1 MITVII
7 AIFCLILGAGL
18 VYLFMQPKVKVTQ
31 EEDKEILEKNK
42 AVQFELQAMEQRT
55 DYLKEQYEQKLQEYK
70 QLKQDV
76 DKEYKASE
84 ESAKKYYQQML
95 DFYKQKFHTD
105 TEEIHAIFM
114 DTKHSLEDSYEEL
127 AKDLVQDYLDKE
139 QESVQKIKK
148 LNEKIQFEESQLEDL
163 RHKVEAAV
171 AYDKRNEENKNKSNF
186 YKLNLT
192 DEDLD
197 EISELRKII
206 SHFRNPEPV
215 NKVIWKTY
223 YEKPYTDLVGRVV
236 GSGVHCG
243 IYKITNLQNNMCYV
257 GQSTNIAER
266 WKQHI
271 KRGLGAD
278 TPTRNKLYPIMQTV
292 GVENFSFEII
302 EECTKSQLN
311 DREDYWQDFFKA
323 KEFGYSIK

>member
-31 EEDKEILEKNK
+31 KEDKEILEKNK

-84 ESAKKYYQQML
+84 ESVKKYYQQML

-139 QESVQKIKK
+139 QESIQKIKK

-171 AYDKRNEENKNKSNF
+171 AYDKRNEENKNKTDF

-192 DEDLD
+192 QDDLD
-197 EISELRKII
+197 EIYELRKII

-223 YEKPYTDLVGRVV
+223 YEKPYTDLVGRVI

-278 TPTRNKLYPIMQTV
+278 TPTRNKLYPIMQAV

>member
-31 EEDKEILEKNK
+31 KEDKEILEKNK

-84 ESAKKYYQQML
+84 ESVKKYYQQML
-95 DFYKQKFHTD
+95 DFYKQKFHAD

-139 QESVQKIKK
+139 QESIQKIKK

-171 AYDKRNEENKNKSNF
+171 AYNKRNEENKNKTDF

-192 DEDLD
+192 QDDLD
-197 EISELRKII
+197 EIYELRKII

-223 YEKPYTDLVGRVV
+223 YEKPYTDLVGRVI

-278 TPTRNKLYPIMQTV
+278 TPTHNKLYPIMQAV

>member
-18 VYLFMQPKVKVTQ
+18 VYLFMLPKVKVTQ
-31 EEDKEILEKNK
+31 KEDKEILEKNK

-84 ESAKKYYQQML
+84 ESVKKYYQQML

-139 QESVQKIKK
+139 QESIQKIKK

-171 AYDKRNEENKNKSNF
+171 AYDKRNEENKNKTDF

-192 DEDLD
+192 QDDLD
-197 EISELRKII
+197 EIYELRKII

-223 YEKPYTDLVGRVV
+223 YEKPYTDLVGRVI

>member
-18 VYLFMQPKVKVTQ
+18 VYLFMRPKVKVTQ
-31 EEDKEILEKNK
+31 KEDKEILEKNK

-76 DKEYKASE
+76 NKEYKASE
-84 ESAKKYYQQML
+84 ENVKKYYQQML

-114 DTKHSLEDSYEEL
+114 DTKHSLENSYEEL

-139 QESVQKIKK
+139 QESIQKIKK

-171 AYDKRNEENKNKSNF
+171 AYDKRNEENKNKTDF

-192 DEDLD
+192 QDDLD
-197 EISELRKII
+197 EIYELRKII

-223 YEKPYTDLVGRVV
+223 YEKPYTDLVGRVI
-236 GSGVHCG
+236 GSGIHCG

-302 EECTKSQLN
+302 EECAKSQLN

>member
-18 VYLFMQPKVKVTQ
+18 VYLFMRPKVKVTQ
-31 EEDKEILEKNK
+31 KEDKEILEKNK

-105 TEEIHAIFM
+105 IEEIHAIFM

-171 AYDKRNEENKNKSNF
+171 AYDKRNEENKNKTDF

-192 DEDLD
+192 QDDLD
-197 EISELRKII
+197 EIYELRKII

-223 YEKPYTDLVGRVV
+223 YEKPYTDLVGRVI

-278 TPTRNKLYPIMQTV
+278 TPTRNKLYPIMQAV

>member
-18 VYLFMQPKVKVTQ
+18 VYLFMRPKVKVTQ
-31 EEDKEILEKNK
+31 KEDKEILEKNK

-84 ESAKKYYQQML
+84 ENVKKYYQQML

-105 TEEIHAIFM
+105 TEEIYAIFM

-148 LNEKIQFEESQLEDL
+148 LNEKIQFEESHLEDL

-171 AYDKRNEENKNKSNF
+171 AYDKRNEENKNKTDF

-192 DEDLD
+192 QDDLD
-197 EISELRKII
+197 EIYELRKII

-223 YEKPYTDLVGRVV
+223 YEKPYTDLVGRVIS
-236 GSGVHCG
+236 SGIHCG

>member
-31 EEDKEILEKNK
+31 EEDKKILEKNK

-105 TEEIHAIFM
+105 IEEIHAIFM

-139 QESVQKIKK
+139 QESIQKIKK

-171 AYDKRNEENKNKSNF
+171 AYDKRNEENKNKTDF

-192 DEDLD
+192 QDDLD
-197 EISELRKII
+197 EIYELRKII

-223 YEKPYTDLVGRVV
+223 YEKPYTDLVGRVI

>member
-1 MITVII
+1 M
-7 AIFCLILGAGL
+7 
-18 VYLFMQPKVKVTQ
+18 
-31 EEDKEILEKNK
+31 
-42 AVQFELQAMEQRT
+42 
-55 DYLKEQYEQKLQEYK
+55 QEYK

-76 DKEYKASE
+76 DKDYKASE
-84 ESAKKYYQQML
+84 ENAKKYYQQML

-171 AYDKRNEENKNKSNF
+171 AYDKRNEENKNKTDF

-192 DEDLD
+192 QDDLD
-197 EISELRKII
+197 EICELRKII

-223 YEKPYTDLVGRVV
+223 YEKPYTDLIGRVI

-292 GVENFSFEII
+292 GIENFSFEII

>member
-31 EEDKEILEKNK
+31 KEDKEILEKNK
-42 AVQFELQAMEQRT
+42 AIQFELQAMEQRT

-76 DKEYKASE
+76 DKEYNVSE

-105 TEEIHAIFM
+105 IEEIHAIFM

-139 QESVQKIKK
+139 QESIQKIKK

-171 AYDKRNEENKNKSNF
+171 AYDKRNEENKNKTDF

-192 DEDLD
+192 QDDLD
-197 EISELRKII
+197 EIYELRKII

-223 YEKPYTDLVGRVV
+223 YEKPYTDLVGRVI

-278 TPTRNKLYPIMQTV
+278 TPTRNKLYPIMQAV

>member
-31 EEDKEILEKNK
+31 KEDKEILEKNK

-76 DKEYKASE
+76 DKEYKVSE

-105 TEEIHAIFM
+105 IEEIHAIFM

-139 QESVQKIKK
+139 QESIQKIKK

-171 AYDKRNEENKNKSNF
+171 AYDKRNEENKNKTDF

-192 DEDLD
+192 QDDLD
-197 EISELRKII
+197 EIYELRKII

-223 YEKPYTDLVGRVV
+223 YEKPYTDLVGRVI

-278 TPTRNKLYPIMQTV
+278 TPTRNKLYPIMQTI

>member
-18 VYLFMQPKVKVTQ
+18 VYLFMRPKVKVTQ
-31 EEDKEILEKNK
+31 KEDKEILEKNK
-42 AVQFELQAMEQRT
+42 TVQFELQAMEQRT

-70 QLKQDV
+70 QLKQDI

-114 DTKHSLEDSYEEL
+114 DTKHSLENSYEEL

-139 QESVQKIKK
+139 QESIQKIKK

-171 AYDKRNEENKNKSNF
+171 AYDKRNEENKNKTDF

-192 DEDLD
+192 QDDLD
-197 EISELRKII
+197 EIYELRKII

-223 YEKPYTDLVGRVV
+223 YEKPYTDLVGRVI
-236 GSGVHCG
+236 GSGIHCG

-302 EECTKSQLN
+302 EECAKSQLN

>member
-1 MITVII
+1 MITAII

-31 EEDKEILEKNK
+31 KEDKEILEKNK
-42 AVQFELQAMEQRT
+42 AVQFELQVMEQRT
-55 DYLKEQYEQKLQEYK
+55 DYLKEQYEKKLQEYK
-70 QLKQDV
+70 KLKQDV
-76 DKEYKASE
+76 DEEFKVSE
-84 ESAKKYYQQML
+84 ETAKKYYQQML

-105 TEEIHAIFM
+105 TEEIYAIFM

-148 LNEKIQFEESQLEDL
+148 LNEKIQFEESHLEDL

-171 AYDKRNEENKNKSNF
+171 AYDKRNEENKNKTDF

-192 DEDLD
+192 QDDLD
-197 EISELRKII
+197 EIYELRKII

-223 YEKPYTDLVGRVV
+223 YEKPYTDLVGRVI
-236 GSGVHCG
+236 GSGIHCG

-302 EECTKSQLN
+302 EECAKSQLN

>member
-31 EEDKEILEKNK
+31 KEDKEILEKNK
-42 AVQFELQAMEQRT
+42 AVRFELQAMEQRT

-84 ESAKKYYQQML
+84 ESVKKYYQQML

-139 QESVQKIKK
+139 KESIQKIKK

-171 AYDKRNEENKNKSNF
+171 AYDKRNEENKNKTDF

-192 DEDLD
+192 QDDLD
-197 EISELRKII
+197 EIYELRKII

-223 YEKPYTDLVGRVV
+223 YEKPYTDLVGRVI

>member
-105 TEEIHAIFM
+105 TEEIYAIFM

-148 LNEKIQFEESQLEDL
+148 LNEKIQFEESHLEDL

-171 AYDKRNEENKNKSNF
+171 AYDKRNEENKNKTDF
-186 YKLNLT
+186 YKLNLPQ
-192 DEDLD
+192 DDLD
-197 EISELRKII
+197 EIYELRKII

-223 YEKPYTDLVGRVV
+223 YEKPYTDLVGRVI

-278 TPTRNKLYPIMQTV
+278 TPTRNKLYPIMQAV

>member
-1 MITVII
+1 MITAII

-171 AYDKRNEENKNKSNF
+171 AYDKRNEENKNKTDF
-186 YKLNLT
+186 YKLNLIQ
-192 DEDLD
+192 DDLD
-197 EISELRKII
+197 EICELRKII

-223 YEKPYTDLVGRVV
+223 YEKPYTDLIGRVI
-236 GSGVHCG
+236 GSSVHCG

>member
-105 TEEIHAIFM
+105 IEEIHAIFM

-171 AYDKRNEENKNKSNF
+171 AYDKRNEENKNKTDF

-192 DEDLD
+192 QDDLD
-197 EISELRKII
+197 EIYELRKII

-223 YEKPYTDLVGRVV
+223 YEKPYTDLVGRVI
-236 GSGVHCG
+236 GSGIHCG

>member
-1 MITVII
+1 MITAII

-42 AVQFELQAMEQRT
+42 AVQFELQTMEQRT

-171 AYDKRNEENKNKSNF
+171 AYDKRNEENKNKTDF

-192 DEDLD
+192 QDDLD
-197 EISELRKII
+197 EIYELRKII

-223 YEKPYTDLVGRVV
+223 YEKPYTDLIGRVI

>member
-1 MITVII
+1 MITAII

-31 EEDKEILEKNK
+31 EENKEILEKNK

-278 TPTRNKLYPIMQTV
+278 TPTRNKLYPIMQAV

>member
-31 EEDKEILEKNK
+31 KEDKEILEKNK
-42 AVQFELQAMEQRT
+42 AVRFELQAMEQRT

-84 ESAKKYYQQML
+84 ESVKKYYQQML

-139 QESVQKIKK
+139 KESIQKIKK

-171 AYDKRNEENKNKSNF
+171 AYDKRNEENKNKTDF

-192 DEDLD
+192 QDDLD
-197 EISELRKII
+197 EIYELRKII

-223 YEKPYTDLVGRVV
+223 YEKPYTDLVGRVI

-302 EECTKSQLN
+302 EECIKSQLN

>member
-18 VYLFMQPKVKVTQ
+18 VYLFMRPKVKVTQ
-31 EEDKEILEKNK
+31 KEDKEILEKNK

-84 ESAKKYYQQML
+84 ESVKKYYQQML

-139 QESVQKIKK
+139 QESIQKIKK

-171 AYDKRNEENKNKSNF
+171 AYDKRNEENKNKTDF

-192 DEDLD
+192 QDDLD
-197 EISELRKII
+197 EIYELRKII

-223 YEKPYTDLVGRVV
+223 YEKPYTDLVGRVI
-236 GSGVHCG
+236 GSGIHCG

-302 EECTKSQLN
+302 EECAKSQLN

>member
-1 MITVII
+1 MITAII

-18 VYLFMQPKVKVTQ
+18 VYLFMQPKVKATQ

-42 AVQFELQAMEQRT
+42 AVQFELQTMEQRT

-76 DKEYKASE
+76 DKEYKTSE

-105 TEEIHAIFM
+105 TEEIYAIFM

-171 AYDKRNEENKNKSNF
+171 AYDKRNEENKNKTDF

-192 DEDLD
+192 QDDLD
-197 EISELRKII
+197 EICELRKII

-223 YEKPYTDLVGRVV
+223 YEKPYTDLIGRVI

>member
-1 MITVII
+1 MITAII

-31 EEDKEILEKNK
+31 KEDKEILEKNK

-76 DKEYKASE
+76 DKDYKASE
-84 ESAKKYYQQML
+84 ENAKKYYQQML

-139 QESVQKIKK
+139 QESIQKIKK

-171 AYDKRNEENKNKSNF
+171 AYDKRNEENKNKTDF

-192 DEDLD
+192 QDDLD
-197 EISELRKII
+197 EIYELRKII

-223 YEKPYTDLVGRVV
+223 YEKPYTDLIGRVI

>member
-105 TEEIHAIFM
+105 IEEIHAIFM

-139 QESVQKIKK
+139 QENVQKIKK

-171 AYDKRNEENKNKSNF
+171 AYDNRNEENKNKTDF

-192 DEDLD
+192 QDDLD
-197 EISELRKII
+197 EIYELRKII

-223 YEKPYTDLVGRVV
+223 YEKPYTDLVGRVI
-236 GSGVHCG
+236 GSGIHCG

>member
-1 MITVII
+1 MITAII

-76 DKEYKASE
+76 DKEYKTSE

-171 AYDKRNEENKNKSNF
+171 AYDKRNEENKNKTDF

-192 DEDLD
+192 QDDLD

-206 SHFRNPEPV
+206 SHFRNPEHV

-223 YEKPYTDLVGRVV
+223 YEKPYTDLIGRVV

>member
-18 VYLFMQPKVKVTQ
+18 VYLFMRPKVKVTQ
-31 EEDKEILEKNK
+31 KEDKEILEKNK

-76 DKEYKASE
+76 DKEYKVSE

-105 TEEIHAIFM
+105 IEEIHAIFM

-139 QESVQKIKK
+139 QESIQKIKK

-171 AYDKRNEENKNKSNF
+171 AYDKRNEENKNKTDF

-192 DEDLD
+192 QDDLD
-197 EISELRKII
+197 EIYELRKII

-223 YEKPYTDLVGRVV
+223 YEKPYTDLVGRVI

-278 TPTRNKLYPIMQTV
+278 TPTRNKLYPIMQAV

>member
-18 VYLFMQPKVKVTQ
+18 VYLFMQPKVKVTH

-105 TEEIHAIFM
+105 IEEIHAIFM

-139 QESVQKIKK
+139 QENVQKIKK

-171 AYDKRNEENKNKSNF
+171 AYDKRNEENKNKTDF

-192 DEDLD
+192 QDDLD
-197 EISELRKII
+197 EIYELRKII

-223 YEKPYTDLVGRVV
+223 YEKPYTDLVGRVI
-236 GSGVHCG
+236 GSGIHCG

>member
-84 ESAKKYYQQML
+84 ENAKKYYQQML

-105 TEEIHAIFM
+105 IEEIHAIFM
-114 DTKHSLEDSYEEL
+114 NTKHSLEDSYEEL

-139 QESVQKIKK
+139 QESIQKIKK

-171 AYDKRNEENKNKSNF
+171 AYDKRNEENKNKTDF
-186 YKLNLT
+186 YKLNLAQ
-192 DEDLD
+192 DDLD
-197 EISELRKII
+197 EIYELRKII

-223 YEKPYTDLVGRVV
+223 YEKPYTDLVGRVI
-236 GSGVHCG
+236 GSGIHCG

-278 TPTRNKLYPIMQTV
+278 TPTRNKLYPIMQAV

>member
-18 VYLFMQPKVKVTQ
+18 VYLFMQPKVKITQ
-31 EEDKEILEKNK
+31 EEDKKILEKNK

-105 TEEIHAIFM
+105 IEEIHAIFM

-139 QESVQKIKK
+139 QENVQKIKK

-171 AYDKRNEENKNKSNF
+171 AYDKRNEENKNKTDF

-192 DEDLD
+192 QDDLD
-197 EISELRKII
+197 EIYELRKII
-206 SHFRNPEPV
+206 SHFRNTEPV

-223 YEKPYTDLVGRVV
+223 YEKPYTDLVGRVI
-236 GSGVHCG
+236 GSGIHCG

>member
-7 AIFCLILGAGL
+7 AFFCFILGAGL

-84 ESAKKYYQQML
+84 ESVKKYYQQML

-139 QESVQKIKK
+139 QESIQKIKK

-163 RHKVEAAV
+163 RHKIEAAV
-171 AYDKRNEENKNKSNF
+171 AYDKRNEENKNQTDF

-192 DEDLD
+192 QDDLD
-197 EISELRKII
+197 EIYELRKII

-223 YEKPYTDLVGRVV
+223 YEKPYTDLVGRVI
-236 GSGVHCG
+236 GSGIHCG

-302 EECTKSQLN
+302 EECAKSQLN

>member
-1 MITVII
+1 MITVLI

-18 VYLFMQPKVKVTQ
+18 VYLFMRPKVKVTQ
-31 EEDKEILEKNK
+31 KEDKEILEKNK

-76 DKEYKASE
+76 DKEYKVSE

-105 TEEIHAIFM
+105 IEEIHAIFM

-139 QESVQKIKK
+139 QESIQKIKK

-171 AYDKRNEENKNKSNF
+171 AYDKRNEENKNKTDF

-192 DEDLD
+192 QDDLD
-197 EISELRKII
+197 EIYELRKII

-223 YEKPYTDLVGRVV
+223 YEKPYTDLVGRVI
-236 GSGVHCG
+236 GSGIHCG

-278 TPTRNKLYPIMQTV
+278 TPTRNKLYPIMQAV

>member
-18 VYLFMQPKVKVTQ
+18 VYLFMRPKVKVTQ
-31 EEDKEILEKNK
+31 KEDKEIFEKNK

-84 ESAKKYYQQML
+84 ENVKKYYQQML

-105 TEEIHAIFM
+105 TEEIYAIFM

-148 LNEKIQFEESQLEDL
+148 LNEKIQFEESHLEDL

-171 AYDKRNEENKNKSNF
+171 AYDKRNEENKNKTDF

-192 DEDLD
+192 QDDLD
-197 EISELRKII
+197 EICELRKII

-223 YEKPYTDLVGRVV
+223 YEKPYTDLVGRVI

>member
-18 VYLFMQPKVKVTQ
+18 VYLFMRPKVKVTQ
-31 EEDKEILEKNK
+31 EEDKKILEKNK

-84 ESAKKYYQQML
+84 ESVKKYYQQML
-95 DFYKQKFHTD
+95 DFYKQKFHTE

-148 LNEKIQFEESQLEDL
+148 LNEKIQFEESHLEDL

-171 AYDKRNEENKNKSNF
+171 AYDKRNEENKNKTDF

-192 DEDLD
+192 QDDLD
-197 EISELRKII
+197 EIYELRKII

-223 YEKPYTDLVGRVV
+223 YEKPYTGLVGRVI

-278 TPTRNKLYPIMQTV
+278 TPTRNKLYPIMQAV

>member
-31 EEDKEILEKNK
+31 KENKEILEKNK

-84 ESAKKYYQQML
+84 ESVKKYYQQML

-127 AKDLVQDYLDKE
+127 AKDLVQDYLDKK

-171 AYDKRNEENKNKSNF
+171 AYDKRNEENKNKTDF

-192 DEDLD
+192 QDDLD
-197 EISELRKII
+197 EIYELRKII

-223 YEKPYTDLVGRVV
+223 YEKPYTDLVGRVI

-278 TPTRNKLYPIMQTV
+278 TPTRNKLYPIMQAV

>member
-18 VYLFMQPKVKVTQ
+18 VYLFMQPKVKITQ
-31 EEDKEILEKNK
+31 EEDKKILEKNK

-105 TEEIHAIFM
+105 IEEIHAIFM

-171 AYDKRNEENKNKSNF
+171 AYDKRNEENKNKTDF

-192 DEDLD
+192 QDDLD
-197 EISELRKII
+197 EIYELRKII

-223 YEKPYTDLVGRVV
+223 YEKPYTDLVGRVI
-236 GSGVHCG
+236 GSGIHCG

>member
-31 EEDKEILEKNK
+31 KEDKEILEKNK

-84 ESAKKYYQQML
+84 ENVKKYYQQML

-139 QESVQKIKK
+139 QESIQKIKK

-163 RHKVEAAV
+163 RHKVEVAV
-171 AYDKRNEENKNKSNF
+171 AYNKRNEENKNKTDF

-192 DEDLD
+192 QDDLD
-197 EISELRKII
+197 EIYELRKII

-223 YEKPYTDLVGRVV
+223 YEKPYTDLVGRVI

-278 TPTRNKLYPIMQTV
+278 TPTHNKLYPIMQAV

>member
-42 AVQFELQAMEQRT
+42 AVQFELRAMEQRT

-105 TEEIHAIFM
+105 IEEIHAIFM

-171 AYDKRNEENKNKSNF
+171 AYDKRNEENKNKTDF

-192 DEDLD
+192 QDDLD
-197 EISELRKII
+197 EIYELRKII

-223 YEKPYTDLVGRVV
+223 YEKPYTDLVGRVI
-236 GSGVHCG
+236 GSGIHCG

>member
-18 VYLFMQPKVKVTQ
+18 VYLFMRPKVKVTQ
-31 EEDKEILEKNK
+31 KEDKEILEKNK

-55 DYLKEQYEQKLQEYK
+55 DYLKEQYEKKLQEYK
-70 QLKQDV
+70 KLKQDV
-76 DKEYKASE
+76 DEEFKVSE
-84 ESAKKYYQQML
+84 ETAKKYYQQML

-114 DTKHSLEDSYEEL
+114 DTKHSLENSYEEL

-139 QESVQKIKK
+139 QESIQKIKK

-171 AYDKRNEENKNKSNF
+171 AYDKRNEENKNKTDF

-192 DEDLD
+192 QDDLD
-197 EISELRKII
+197 EIYELRKII

-223 YEKPYTDLVGRVV
+223 YEKPYTDLVGRVI
-236 GSGVHCG
+236 GSGIHCG

-302 EECTKSQLN
+302 EECAKSQLN

>member
-18 VYLFMQPKVKVTQ
+18 VYLFMRPKVKVTQ
-31 EEDKEILEKNK
+31 KEDKEILEKNK
-42 AVQFELQAMEQRT
+42 AVQFELQAIEQRT

-84 ESAKKYYQQML
+84 ESVKKYYQQML

-105 TEEIHAIFM
+105 TEEIYAIFM
-114 DTKHSLEDSYEEL
+114 DTKYSLEDSYEEL
-127 AKDLVQDYLDKE
+127 AKDLVQDYLYKE

-171 AYDKRNEENKNKSNF
+171 AYDKRNEENKNKTDF

-192 DEDLD
+192 QDDLD
-197 EISELRKII
+197 EIYELRKII

-243 IYKITNLQNNMCYV
+243 IYKITNLQNKMCYI
-257 GQSTNIAER
+257 GQSANIAER
-266 WKQHI
+266 WRQHI
-271 KRGLGAD
+271 KRGVGAEAA
-278 TPTRNKLYPIMQTV
+278 TRNKLYTAMKV
-292 GVENFSFEII
+292 YGVENFTFEIV
-302 EECTKSQLN
+302 EECERSLLN
-311 DREDYWQDFFKA
+311 ERESYWQDYFKA
-323 KEFGYSIK
+323 KEFGYSIR